1 MLFTHVLSKDML
13 SITIKTETS
22 MRPVEGVLIVITVI
36 LLLFVQFNLQQFVV
50 FRLMYERWADE
61 CLTVSTAVMIKGR
74 NRRQRR
80 IARSPYAWSV
90 PRLVELWFD
99 LHYCDV
105 TVPEDFFCQQLQ
117 VTRNSFNGILNILGH
132 R

>member
-1 MLFTHVLSKDML
+1 
-13 SITIKTETS
+13 
-22 MRPVEGVLIVITVI
+22 
-36 LLLFVQFNLQQFVV
+36 
-50 FRLMYERWADE
+50 MYERWADE
-61 CLTVSTAVMIKGR
+61 CLTVSKAVMIKGR

-80 IARSPYAWSV
+80 LARSPYAWSV

-99 LHYCDV
+99 LHYYDV
-105 TVPEDFFCQQLQ
+105 TVPEDFFRQQLQ

>member
-90 PRLVELWFD
+90 PRLVESWFD
-99 LHYCDV
+99 LHYYNV
-105 TVPEDFFCQQLQ
+105 TVPEDFFPQQLQ